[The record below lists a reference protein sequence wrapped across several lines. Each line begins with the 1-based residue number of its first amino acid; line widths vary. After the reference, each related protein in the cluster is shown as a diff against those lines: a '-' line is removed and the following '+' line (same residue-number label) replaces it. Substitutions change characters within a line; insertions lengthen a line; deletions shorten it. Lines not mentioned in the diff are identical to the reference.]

1 MGFLIRTIKSD
12 KTLPLNALEGHG
24 NETWCV
30 SWEQAMARSL
40 ALVCEGY
47 RVIIEQEGDARSD
60 LPFDND
66 DLDKPSI
73 PAHEYL
79 KLTRGL

>member
-1 MGFLIRTIKSD
+1 MGFLIRTKNSD
-12 KTLPLNALEGHG
+12 GTLS

-30 SWEQAMARSL
+30 SWEQSMARAMA
-40 ALVCEGY
+40 LVFDGHVVQIQKED
-47 RVIIEQEGDARSD
+47 DARSE